1 MKAKTYSF
9 PIDESERIL
18 LKDALEILS
27 PCEDASES
35 LRIRLLDRLAS
46 LPQLPRK

>member
-1 MKAKTYSF
+1 MKTKTYSF

-27 PCEDASES
+27 PCDDTAES
-35 LRIRLLDRLAS
+35 LRIHLLDRLAS
-46 LPQLPRK
+46 LPNLPRK